1 MKQIIYLAF
10 IAILLCITSA
20 IRPVKASTVNGQDGD
35 GIPII
40 LIEQHPFEESGGPR
54 STSTIEAF
62 LYSEMLTIEVYLRN
76 AGESVTVDIESI
88 TSGETSQYIVPG
100 NGSDILPISF
110 ISGIYTITF
119 TLADGRI
126 YYGEFSIL

>member
-1 MKQIIYLAF
+1 MKQKVFLVCAAIILGAISTFASSNALCINTTHHDEHQAIIIYQ
-10 IAILLCITSA
+10 
-20 IRPVKASTVNGQDGD
+20 RPNQQSDA
-35 GIPII
+35 
-40 LIEQHPFEESGGPR
+40 PR
-54 STSTIEAF
+54 SATSIEAF
-62 LYSEMLTIEVYLRN
+62 LDSEMLTIEVYLRN

-110 ISGIYTITF
+110 ISGFYTITF